1 MLIGKAPNMTIRRI
15 FFLSLALAFA
25 LPCASSAAPRQKRA
39 DPKDFFARAS
49 DLFDA
54 ANHDAP
60 RVAPHGDCFRSLTPT
75 EATRGIRHWTG
86 NC

>member
-1 MLIGKAPNMTIRRI
+1 MTLGRI
-15 FFLSLALAFA
+15 FLLSLAIALG
-25 LPCASSAAPRQKRA
+25 LPCASSASPRHRHA

-49 DLFDA
+49 ESIDVVVPDP
-54 ANHDAP
+54 P
-60 RVAPHGDCFRSLTPT
+60 RESHHGDCFRSLTPT